1 MSRTPGVLG
10 AARTS
15 LALLLAATA
24 GLAVGAVSP
33 AAADASYAV
42 PSDGVL
48 RLTGHGYGHGHG
60 MSQYGARGAAQAGLT
75 QAQIMSFYYPGTS
88 AGTVRGNI
96 WVRITA
102 DTDGVLTVAPASGL
116 QVRQVG
122 GPAYSLPAM
131 VGSQRPTSWRLRT
144 SGDRNVLEFYA
155 GGAWRAHRPG
165 SVPMTGAAAFFRDS
179 GPTTLRLGSVER
191 PYRGALRYVQRATV
205 NVVGMDDFV
214 RGVVA
219 REMPASWEPAAVQ
232 SQAVA
237 ARTYAAFERAA
248 NTGRAWQTC
257 DTTSCQVYGGV
268 AAEHPAADAAVRAT
282 AREVRTYGGAPAFTQ
297 FSSSSGGWTKAGSR
311 PYLVAKA
318 DRYDATSSNPNHTW
332 RTTLRRS
339 TVQASY
345 PALGTLRAVRVTQR
359 DGNGDQ
365 GGRVTSVVL
374 DGSKTD
380 VTLSGTTFRSR
391 FGLKSDWFR
400 FGG

>member
-10 AARTS
+10 AARTC
-15 LALLLAATA
+15 LVLLVATA
-24 GLAVGAVSP
+24 AVTAGSVSP

-48 RLTGHGYGHGHG
+48 KLVGHGYGHGHG
-60 MSQYGARGAAQAGLT
+60 MSQYGARGAAQAGLK
-75 QAQIMSFYYPGTS
+75 QGQIMSFYYPGTA
-88 AGTVRGNI
+88 AGTVKGNI
-96 WVRITA
+96 WVRITG
-102 DTDGVLTVAPASGL
+102 DTDGMLSVSPASGL

-122 GPAYSLPAM
+122 GPAYVLPTK
-131 VGSQRPTSWRLRT
+131 VGSLAPSQWRLRT
-144 SGDRNVLEFYA
+144 ASDRNVLEFYA
-155 GGAWRAHRPG
+155 GGAWRTHRPG
-165 SVPMTGAAAFFRDS
+165 SVPMTGAAAFFRDA

-191 PYRGALRYVQRATV
+191 PYRGALRYVQRTTV
-205 NVVGMDDFV
+205 NVVGIDDFT

-232 SQAVA
+232 AQAVA

-248 NTGRAWQTC
+248 NAGRAWQTC
-257 DTTSCQVYGGV
+257 DTTACQVYGGV

-282 AREVRTYGGAPAFTQ
+282 ARQVRTYAGKPAFTQ

-318 DRYDATSSNPNHTW
+318 DRYDATRSNPNHTW
-332 RTTLRRS
+332 RTTLKRS

-345 PALGTLRAVRVTQR
+345 PALGTLKAVRVTKR

-365 GGRVTSVVL
+365 GGRVLAVVL
-374 DGSKTD
+374 DGSKGD
-380 VTLSGTTFRSR
+380 VTLSGTSFRSR
-391 FGLKSDWFR
+391 FGLRSDWFR

>member
-10 AARTS
+10 AVRTT
-15 LALLLAATA
+15 LALLVAAAAVTA
-24 GLAVGAVSP
+24 GSVSP

-75 QAQIMSFYYPGTS
+75 QAQIMAFYYPGTA
-88 AGTVRGNI
+88 AGTVRGNF
-96 WVRITA
+96 WVRISA
-102 DTDGVLTVAPASGL
+102 DTDGMLSVVPASGL
-116 QVRQVG
+116 RLRQVG
-122 GPAYSLPAM
+122 GPSYTLPTT
-131 VGSQRPTSWRLRT
+131 VGSLRPSTWRLRT
-144 SGDRNVLEFYA
+144 SGDRNVLEFFA
-155 GGAWRAHRPG
+155 GGAWRTHQPG
-165 SVPMTGAAAFFRDS
+165 SVPMTGAAAFYRDAA
-179 GPTTLRLGSVER
+179 PTTLRLGSVDR
-191 PYRGALRYVQRATV
+191 PYRGALRYVQRTTV
-205 NVVGMDDFV
+205 NVVGVDDFV

-248 NTGRAWQTC
+248 NAGRAWHTC

-268 AAEHPAADAAVRAT
+268 AAEHPSADAAVRAT
-282 AREVRTYGGAPAFTQ
+282 ARQVRTYDGAPAFTQ
-297 FSSSSGGWTKAGSR
+297 FSSSSGGWTRAGSR
-311 PYLVAKA
+311 PYLVARA
-318 DRYDATSSNPNHTW
+318 DRYDATASNPNHTW
-332 RTTLRRS
+332 RTTLTRAR
-339 TVQASY
+339 VQSSY
-345 PALGTLRAVRVTQR
+345 PALGTLRAVRVAQR

-365 GGRVTSVVL
+365 GGRVLSVVL
-374 DGSKTD
+374 DGTKSD
-380 VTLSGTTFRSR
+380 VTLSGSTFRSR

>member
-10 AARTS
+10 AVRTT
-15 LALLLAATA
+15 LALLAAATA
-24 GLAVGAVSP
+24 VTAGTASP

-60 MSQYGARGAAQAGLT
+60 MSQYGARGAARAGLT
-75 QAQIMSFYYPGTS
+75 QAQIMAYYYPGTS
-88 AGTVRGNI
+88 AATVRGNI

-102 DTDGVLTVAPASGL
+102 DTDGMLQVVPASGL

-122 GPAYSLPAM
+122 GPAYTLPTT
-131 VGSQRPTSWRLRT
+131 VGSLKPTSWRLRT
-144 SGDRNVLEFYA
+144 SGDRNVLELYA

-165 SVPMTGAAAFFRDS
+165 SVPMTGAAAFFRTS
-179 GPTTLRLGSVER
+179 GATTLRLGSVDR
-191 PYRGALRYVQRATV
+191 PYRGALRYVQRTTV
-205 NVVGMDDFV
+205 NVLGMDDFV
-214 RGVVA
+214 RGVVP

-237 ARTYAAFERAA
+237 ARTYAAWERTA
-248 NTGRAWQTC
+248 NAGRAWQTC

-268 AAEHPAADAAVRAT
+268 AAEHPSADAAVRAT
-282 AREVRTYGGAPAFTQ
+282 AGQVRTYGGKPAFTQ
-297 FSSSSGGWTKAGSR
+297 FSSSSGGWTKAGSM

-318 DRYDATSSNPNHTW
+318 DRYDAVESNPNHTW
-332 RTTLRRS
+332 RTTLKRS
-339 TVQASY
+339 SVQSSY
-345 PALGTLRAVRVTQR
+345 PALGTLRAVRVTRR

-365 GGRVTSVVL
+365 GGRVVSVVL
-374 DGSKTD
+374 DGTRSD
-380 VTLSGTTFRSR
+380 VTLSGTSFRSR